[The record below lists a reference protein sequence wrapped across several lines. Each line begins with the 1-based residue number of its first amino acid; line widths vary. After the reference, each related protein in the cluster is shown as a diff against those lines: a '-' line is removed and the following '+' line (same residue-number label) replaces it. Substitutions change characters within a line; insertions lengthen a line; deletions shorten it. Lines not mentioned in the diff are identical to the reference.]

1 MNSNTEIKLLGVWG
15 DSPSDVFAVGNEGG
29 IIHFDGNAWSSMNSG
44 TASMLMGIWGSSS
57 SDVFAVG
64 VRYDGSGNDGIVH
77 YDGHTWSDM
86 TDDMEIIYI
95 MNGVW
100 GSSGSD
106 VFAVGRAGVLLHYP
120 GY

>member
-1 MNSNTEIKLLGVWG
+1 
-15 DSPSDVFAVGNEGG
+15 
-29 IIHFDGNAWSSMNSG
+29 MNSG